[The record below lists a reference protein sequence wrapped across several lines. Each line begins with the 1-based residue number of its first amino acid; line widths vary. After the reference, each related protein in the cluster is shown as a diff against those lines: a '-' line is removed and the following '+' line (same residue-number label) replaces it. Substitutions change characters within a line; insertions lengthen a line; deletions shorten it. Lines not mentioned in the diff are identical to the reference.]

1 MKKPQTVFGVGK
13 PDKVKKKESTSTS
26 KSTTKVSKFEAKK
39 NFFANY
45 LSSGGNSSNG
55 MGRIA
60 TYDITYLLCPGASRT
75 IGRAGKRGGQVNS
88 NLEEVIGPVER
99 SQGGFSQPGER

>member
-1 MKKPQTVFGVGK
+1 MKKAQTVFGVGK
-13 PDKVKKKESTSTS
+13 PDKVKKLESTSTS
-26 KSTTKVSKFEAKK
+26 KSTTKVLNFESKK

-45 LSSGGNSSNG
+45 LSSLGNSSNG

-75 IGRAGKRGGQVNS
+75 IGRAGKRGGQGNS
-88 NLEEVIGPVER
+88 KLEEVIGPVER